1 MKKTNKLISIVAVI
15 LLFVT
20 ICIYLSYIYLFKYIK
35 NIEINS
41 VISRE
46 EVSKEENILNE
57 FISKKLMSELGGIYT
72 NYNNISTEG
81 DLTKGHDILSE
92 SQGLIL
98 NYYLYKNNKDEFY
111 DSFKYIK
118 ENMFLKNGLISW
130 RIENNKSSEVS
141 ATIDDLRIARAL
153 IIGAEEFD
161 NLKYR
166 YYGIKIS
173 NGIYKN
179 LIQENRLIDFHDG
192 YGKSNV
198 TTLCYLDL
206 YALKLFSLFDDKW
219 NDVYN
224 KSIQIINEGYISD
237 KLPLYRKYYDG
248 NVESFDNEENI
259 DTLLSI
265 LVILNKAEANEDIS
279 KSVAWIKERLK
290 YIGYISTSYNVNT
303 MDESR
308 IESTSI
314 YANIAQIAK
323 VINDEELYDM
333 AINKMKN
340 FQVINEKSNIYGAF
354 GNEQTEDVYSYDNLN
369 ALLAFRRKFNK

>member
-1 MKKTNKLISIVAVI
+1 MKKTNKQIITIIVL
-15 LLFVT
+15 LLFV
-20 ICIYLSYIYLFKYIK
+20 ISCIYLSYIYLFKYIK

-41 VISRE
+41 VASME
-46 EVSKEENILNE
+46 EVTKEEEILNK
-57 FISKKLMSELGGIYT
+57 FINEKLMDEYGGIYT

-92 SQGLIL
+92 SQGMML
-98 NYYLYKNNKDEFY
+98 NYCLYKNDQEKFN

-130 RIENNKSSEVS
+130 RIENNKSSDVS

-219 NDVYN
+219 NDVYT
-224 KSIQIINEGYISD
+224 KSLEIINNGYISD
-237 KLPLYRKYYDG
+237 ELPLYRKYYDG
-248 NVESFDNEENI
+248 NIEIFDNEENI

-265 LVILNKAEANEDIS
+265 LVILNKAEVNEDIS
-279 KSVAWIKERLK
+279 KSVDWIKERLK
-290 YIGYISTSYNVNT
+290 YIGYISTSYNINT
-303 MDESR
+303 LDESK

-323 VINDEELYDM
+323 VINDEELYNM

-340 FQVINEKSNIYGAF
+340 FQVINEKSNIYGSF
-354 GNEQTEDVYSYDNLN
+354 GNEKTEDVYSYDNLN
-369 ALLAFRRKFNK
+369 ALLAFRRGFNR

>member
-1 MKKTNKLISIVAVI
+1 MKKTNKQIITIIVL
-15 LLFVT
+15 LLFV
-20 ICIYLSYIYLFKYIK
+20 ISCIYLSYIYLFKYIK

-41 VISRE
+41 VVSME
-46 EVSKEENILNE
+46 EVTKEEEILNN
-57 FISKKLMSELGGIYT
+57 FINEKLMDEYGGIYT

-92 SQGLIL
+92 SQGMML
-98 NYYLYKNNKDEFY
+98 NYCLYKNDQEKFN

-130 RIENNKSSEVS
+130 RIENNKSSDVS

-219 NDVYN
+219 NDVYT
-224 KSIQIINEGYISD
+224 KSLEIINNGYISD
-237 KLPLYRKYYDG
+237 ELPLYRKYYDG
-248 NVESFDNEENI
+248 NIEIFDNEENI

-265 LVILNKAEANEDIS
+265 LVILNKAEVNEDIS
-279 KSVAWIKERLK
+279 KSVDWIKERLK
-290 YIGYISTSYNVNT
+290 YIGYISTSYNINT
-303 MDESR
+303 LDESK

-323 VINDEELYDM
+323 VINDEELYNM

-340 FQVINEKSNIYGAF
+340 FQVINEKSNIYGSF

-369 ALLAFRRKFNK
+369 ALLAFRRGFNR

>member
-1 MKKTNKLISIVAVI
+1 MKKTNKQIITIIVL
-15 LLFVT
+15 LLFV
-20 ICIYLSYIYLFKYIK
+20 ISCIYLSYIYLFKYIK

-41 VISRE
+41 VVSME
-46 EVSKEENILNE
+46 EVTKEEEILNK
-57 FISKKLMSELGGIYT
+57 FINEKLMDEYGGIYT

-92 SQGLIL
+92 SQGMML
-98 NYYLYKNNKDEFY
+98 NYCLYKNDQEKFN

-130 RIENNKSSEVS
+130 RIENNKSSDVS

-219 NDVYN
+219 NDVYT
-224 KSIQIINEGYISD
+224 KSLKIINNGYISD
-237 KLPLYRKYYDG
+237 ELPLYRKYYDG
-248 NVESFDNEENI
+248 NIEIFDNEENI

-265 LVILNKAEANEDIS
+265 LVILNKAEVNEDIS
-279 KSVAWIKERLK
+279 KSVDWIKERLK
-290 YIGYISTSYNVNT
+290 YIGYISTSYNINT
-303 MDESR
+303 LDESK

-323 VINDEELYDM
+323 VINDEELYNM

-340 FQVINEKSNIYGAF
+340 FQVINEKSNIYGSF

-369 ALLAFRRKFNK
+369 ALLAFRRGFNR

>member
-1 MKKTNKLISIVAVI
+1 MKKTNKQIITIIVL
-15 LLFVT
+15 LLFV
-20 ICIYLSYIYLFKYIK
+20 ISCIYLSYIYLFKYIK

-41 VISRE
+41 VVSME
-46 EVSKEENILNE
+46 EVTKEEEILNK
-57 FISKKLMSELGGIYT
+57 FINEKLMDEYGGIYT

-92 SQGLIL
+92 SQGMML
-98 NYYLYKNNKDEFY
+98 NYCLYKNDQEKFN

-130 RIENNKSSEVS
+130 RIENNKSSDVS

-161 NLKYR
+161 NLRYR

-219 NDVYN
+219 NDVYT
-224 KSIQIINEGYISD
+224 KSLKIINNGYISD
-237 KLPLYRKYYDG
+237 ELPLYRKYYDG
-248 NVESFDNEENI
+248 NIEIFDNEENI

-265 LVILNKAEANEDIS
+265 LVILNKAGVNEDIS
-279 KSVAWIKERLK
+279 KSVDWIKERFK
-290 YIGYISTSYNVNT
+290 YIGYISTSYNINT
-303 MDESR
+303 LDESK

-323 VINDEELYDM
+323 VINDEELYNM

-340 FQVINEKSNIYGAF
+340 FQVINEKSNIYGSF

-369 ALLAFRRKFNK
+369 ALLAFRRGFNR

>member
-1 MKKTNKLISIVAVI
+1 MKKTNKQIITIIVL
-15 LLFVT
+15 LLFV
-20 ICIYLSYIYLFKYIK
+20 ISCIYLSYIYLFKYIK

-41 VISRE
+41 VASME
-46 EVSKEENILNE
+46 EVTKEEEILNK
-57 FISKKLMSELGGIYT
+57 FINEKLMDEYGGIYT

-92 SQGLIL
+92 SQGMML
-98 NYYLYKNNKDEFY
+98 NYCLYKNDQEKFN

-130 RIENNKSSEVS
+130 RIENNKSSDVS

-219 NDVYN
+219 NDVYT
-224 KSIQIINEGYISD
+224 KSLEIINNGYISD
-237 KLPLYRKYYDG
+237 ELPLYRKYYDG
-248 NVESFDNEENI
+248 NIEIFDNEENI

-265 LVILNKAEANEDIS
+265 LVILNKAEVNEDIS
-279 KSVAWIKERLK
+279 KSVDWIKERLK
-290 YIGYISTSYNVNT
+290 YIGYISTSYNINT
-303 MDESR
+303 LDESK

-323 VINDEELYDM
+323 VINDEELYNM

-340 FQVINEKSNIYGAF
+340 FQVINEKSNIYGSF

-369 ALLAFRRKFNK
+369 ALLAFRRGFNR